1 MTVSTPKPLKREKDV
16 KVIMWAVYN
25 SNNSENPRA
34 IFSRESEADNYHRG
48 MKWGVTKRVELD
60 CIQGEVVISL
70 RMHEY
75 RYIERMERG
84 AKEVKEVQNEKT
96 LS

>member
-1 MTVSTPKPLKREKDV
+1 M

-25 SNNSENPRA
+25 STNSKTPRA
-34 IFSRESEADNYHRG
+34 IFSREDEADNYHVN
-48 MKWGVTKRVELD
+48 MCWGVTKRIEID
-60 CIQGEVVISL
+60 CIPNELVISL

-84 AKEVKEVQNEKT
+84 AKEL
-96 LS
+96 LSKNKD